1 MTVPEFR
8 DSKYYRALFSSP
20 FTLTEE
26 IDGKFV
32 KYNYKE
38 ACAEWWA
45 KMSEEDKEIIKSIP
59 NFDAGIF
66 EEITGIKEEK

>member
-1 MTVPEFR
+1 MSVSEFR
-8 DSKYYRALFSSP
+8 TSKYYSALFSSP

-38 ACAEWWA
+38 ACAEWWE
-45 KMSEEDKEIIKSIP
+45 KMSEENKIIVKSIP
-59 NFDAGIF
+59 NFDAKIF
-66 EEITGIKEEK
+66 EEITGIKENE